1 MSPKKRILYFHIGL
15 SSFVKKDI
23 EILER
28 NYIVEVV
35 YYDLTKKS
43 AVFGMLF
50 KQFFTLILRTR
61 KTDIFFSQFGGY
73 HTLLPSIF
81 ARIFGRKA
89 VIVLGG
95 TDTVSFPSIKYGAFA
110 MRFMK
115 YFVRKS
121 YQWCHLLLP
130 VSKNL
135 VFTEY
140 NYTDDDGRFQGYE
153 YFCRGVNSKHKVIYN
168 GYSGEKWCIG
178 QKEELSFVTVGANL
192 NSRFAFKLKG
202 IDLVLELA
210 KRMPIAK
217 FYIVG
222 GQSIENLPENVVGIG
237 NMNQL
242 ELAQFLS
249 TKAFYLQ
256 LSMSEGFPNAL
267 CEGMLSGCLPIVSN
281 VGAMSE
287 IVPDNKLVLKKKDLQ
302 QLLSIVD
309 YAIQLQKEV
318 KPEFWRNIILDNY
331 TLTRREAEI
340 KEALSELFA

>member
-1 MSPKKRILYFHIGL
+1 MNPKKRILYFHIGL

-23 EILER
+23 EILRR

-50 KQFFTLILRTR
+50 KQFFTLILKTR

-73 HTLLPSIF
+73 HTLLPAVF
-81 ARIFGRKA
+81 ARLFRKKA

-121 YQWCHLLLP
+121 YQWSHLLLP

-153 YFCRGVNSKHKVIYN
+153 YFCRGVNTKYKVIYN
-168 GYSGEKWCIG
+168 GYSGEKWRIG
-178 QKEELSFVTVGANL
+178 EKEELSFVTVGANL

-202 IDLVLELA
+202 IDLVVELA

-222 GQSIENLPENVVGIG
+222 GQSIENLPENVIGIG
-237 NMNQL
+237 NMNQS

-267 CEGMLSGCLPIVSN
+267 CEGMLSGCIPIVSD

-287 IVPDNKLVLKKKDLQ
+287 IVQDSKLVLKKKNIDELVH
-302 QLLSIVD
+302 IVN
-309 YAIQLQKEV
+309 YAINLQREI
-318 KPEFWRNIILDNY
+318 KPEVWRNIILENY
-331 TLTRREAEI
+331 TIERRE
-340 KEALSELFA
+340 KELSKAISSLYS